1 MKLLRKLGIP
11 AMALAGMM
19 ALFSP
24 SSADA
29 KVRFGVQIGVPPAY
43 TYPYPYYS
51 PYYAYPYSYGY
62 YGPYATWG
70 PSYHYYHHFDR
81 DHHVEHE
88 RWEHRHGHR

>member
-11 AMALAGMM
+11 AIALAGML

-29 KVRFGVQIGVPPAY
+29 KVRFGVQIGVPPVY
-43 TYPYPYYS
+43 TYPYPYYSPYYS

-70 PSYHYYHHFDR
+70 PSYHYYHHWD
-81 DHHVEHE
+81 HE
-88 RWEHRHGHR
+88 RWEHRHHHR